1 MAARLTET
9 RRHRLPFVRTIVHD
23 VGMFTSEAV
32 TRTVRVSVSSEYA
45 PARSRPQAN
54 EWFFLY
60 TITIKN
66 EGDEPVQLMSRHWI
80 ITNGAG
86 EVEEVRGPGVVGQQ
100 PLIAP
105 GDSFTYT
112 SGCPLT
118 TQFGTMEGTYQ
129 MTTASGE
136 AFDVKIATFTLSEP
150 YSVQH

>member
-1 MAARLTET
+1 
-9 RRHRLPFVRTIVHD
+9 
-23 VGMFTSEAV
+23 MFTSDAI
-32 TRTVRVSVSSEYA
+32 TRGIRVHVECEYA
-45 PARSRPQAN
+45 PERSQPSQN
-54 EWFFLY
+54 QWFFLY

-86 EVEEVRGPGVVGQQ
+86 EVEEVRGPGVIGQQ

-105 GDSFTYT
+105 GESFTYT